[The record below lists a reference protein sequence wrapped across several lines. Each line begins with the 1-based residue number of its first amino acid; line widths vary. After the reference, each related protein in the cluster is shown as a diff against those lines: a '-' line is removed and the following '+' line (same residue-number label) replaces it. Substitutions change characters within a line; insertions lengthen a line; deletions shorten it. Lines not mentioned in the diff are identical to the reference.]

1 VADGLVVGAD
11 GLARCGWGA
20 SSAEY
25 ERYHDHE
32 WGRVVHGE
40 TALFERI
47 SLEAFQSGLSWIT
60 ILRKREG
67 FRNAFAGFDAEQVA
81 RFGEDDVARLLAD
94 PGIVR
99 NRAKISAAVM
109 NARAVLA
116 VRDAVD
122 GGLDAL
128 VWSFSPEPGRPAPR
142 APGDV
147 PATTPESTALAR
159 SLKRYGFAF
168 VGPTTAYAAMQA
180 CGLVNDHLEGC
191 HARAWSSVGPEPG
204 RGPAPDV
211 AGPPGSPVG

>member
-1 VADGLVVGAD
+1 MVEGVVVGAD

-25 ERYHDHE
+25 QRYHDEE

-40 TALFERI
+40 TALFERF

-60 ILRKREG
+60 ILRKREA
-67 FRNAFAGFDAEQVA
+67 FRAAFAGFDAEQVA

-94 PGIVR
+94 SGIVR
-99 NRAKISAAVM
+99 NRAKIAAAIV

-116 VRDAVD
+116 IRDAVA

-128 VWSFSPEPGRPAPR
+128 VWSFAPEPGRAAPQV
-142 APGDV
+142 PGDV

-159 SLKRYGFAF
+159 ALKRHGFAF

-180 CGLVNDHLEGC
+180 CGLVNDHFADC
-191 HARAWSSVGPEPG
+191 HARALGNVV
-204 RGPAPDV
+204 PD
-211 AGPPGSPVG
+211 AASHSGLPLP